1 MDATR
6 ITLLALDLF
15 GSPGWSADKEIQRLY
30 ALSNH
35 AGRHYRRIILS
46 KRHGG
51 QRLVLAPDYLLKTVQ
66 RNILKNVLS
75 QFPLSPFAT
84 AYRPGCPIVSNAQPH
99 CQQQQILKLD
109 IENFFD
115 SISWLQVIAWVPPGK
130 CLFSGVFCNMAEKQT
145 AKRNRR
151 EEILQSLALMLESSD
166 GSQRITTAKLAA
178 SVGVSEAALYRHF
191 PSKTR
196 MFDSLIEFIEDSLIT
211 RINLILKDEKDTTAR
226 LRLIVLLLLG
236 FGERN
241 PGLTRILTGH
251 ALMFEQDR
259 LQGRINQLF
268 ERIEA
273 QLRQVLR
280 EKRMREGEGY
290 TTDETLLA
298 SQLLA
303 FCEGM
308 LSRFVRSEFKYR
320 PTDDFDTRWPLIAA
334 QLQ

>member
-1 MDATR
+1 
-6 ITLLALDLF
+6 
-15 GSPGWSADKEIQRLY
+15 
-30 ALSNH
+30 
-35 AGRHYRRIILS
+35 
-46 KRHGG
+46 
-51 QRLVLAPDYLLKTVQ
+51 
-66 RNILKNVLS
+66 
-75 QFPLSPFAT
+75 
-84 AYRPGCPIVSNAQPH
+84 
-99 CQQQQILKLD
+99 
-109 IENFFD
+109 
-115 SISWLQVIAWVPPGK
+115 
-130 CLFSGVFCNMAEKQT
+130 MAEKQT

-211 RINLILKDEKDTTAR
+211 RINLILKDENTSTR
-226 LRLIVLLLLG
+226 LRLIVLLILG

-280 EKRMREGEGY
+280 EKN
-290 TTDETLLA
+290 A
-298 SQLLA
+298 
-303 FCEGM
+303 
-308 LSRFVRSEFKYR
+308 
-320 PTDDFDTRWPLIAA
+320 
-334 QLQ
+334 

>member
-1 MDATR
+1 
-6 ITLLALDLF
+6 
-15 GSPGWSADKEIQRLY
+15 
-30 ALSNH
+30 
-35 AGRHYRRIILS
+35 
-46 KRHGG
+46 
-51 QRLVLAPDYLLKTVQ
+51 
-66 RNILKNVLS
+66 
-75 QFPLSPFAT
+75 
-84 AYRPGCPIVSNAQPH
+84 
-99 CQQQQILKLD
+99 
-109 IENFFD
+109 
-115 SISWLQVIAWVPPGK
+115 
-130 CLFSGVFCNMAEKQT
+130 MAEKQT

-211 RINLILKDEKDTTAR
+211 RINLILKDEKDTSAR
-226 LRLIVLLLLG
+226 LRLIVLLIL
-236 FGERN
+236 
-241 PGLTRILTGH
+241 GLTRILTGH

-268 ERIEA
+268 ERIEV
-273 QLRQVLR
+273 QLRQVMR
-280 EKRMREGEGY
+280 EKKMREGEGY
-290 TTDETLLA
+290 TLDETLLA

-320 PTDDFDTRWPLIAA
+320 PTDDFDARWPLVAA

>member
-1 MDATR
+1 
-6 ITLLALDLF
+6 
-15 GSPGWSADKEIQRLY
+15 
-30 ALSNH
+30 
-35 AGRHYRRIILS
+35 
-46 KRHGG
+46 
-51 QRLVLAPDYLLKTVQ
+51 
-66 RNILKNVLS
+66 
-75 QFPLSPFAT
+75 
-84 AYRPGCPIVSNAQPH
+84 
-99 CQQQQILKLD
+99 
-109 IENFFD
+109 
-115 SISWLQVIAWVPPGK
+115 
-130 CLFSGVFCNMAEKQT
+130 MAEKQT

-226 LRLIVLLLLG
+226 LRLIVLLILG

-268 ERIEA
+268 ERIEV
-273 QLRQVLR
+273 QLRQVMR
-280 EKRMREGEGY
+280 EKKCVKAKATPSTKPCWPASCWPSARVCCRALCEASSNIVRRMISRPAGRWSPHSCSN
-290 TTDETLLA
+290 LLLRCPVA
-298 SQLLA
+298 
-303 FCEGM
+303 
-308 LSRFVRSEFKYR
+308 
-320 PTDDFDTRWPLIAA
+320 
-334 QLQ
+334 

>member
-1 MDATR
+1 M
-6 ITLLALDLF
+6 
-15 GSPGWSADKEIQRLY
+15 
-30 ALSNH
+30 
-35 AGRHYRRIILS
+35 
-46 KRHGG
+46 
-51 QRLVLAPDYLLKTVQ
+51 V
-66 RNILKNVLS
+66 
-75 QFPLSPFAT
+75 
-84 AYRPGCPIVSNAQPH
+84 
-99 CQQQQILKLD
+99 
-109 IENFFD
+109 
-115 SISWLQVIAWVPPGK
+115 
-130 CLFSGVFCNMAEKQT
+130 EKQT

-211 RINLILKDEKDTTAR
+211 RINLILKDEKDTNAR
-226 LRLIVLLLLG
+226 LRLIVLLILG

-280 EKRMREGEGY
+280 EKECVKVKATPWMKRCWPASYWLSAKVCCPGLYVANLNTAQRMILTPAGRWLPLNCSSDFVLSGLRGY
-290 TTDETLLA
+290 V
-298 SQLLA
+298 
-303 FCEGM
+303 G
-308 LSRFVRSEFKYR
+308 R
-320 PTDDFDTRWPLIAA
+320 IGAA
-334 QLQ
+334 PSGSS

>member
-1 MDATR
+1 
-6 ITLLALDLF
+6 
-15 GSPGWSADKEIQRLY
+15 
-30 ALSNH
+30 
-35 AGRHYRRIILS
+35 
-46 KRHGG
+46 
-51 QRLVLAPDYLLKTVQ
+51 
-66 RNILKNVLS
+66 
-75 QFPLSPFAT
+75 
-84 AYRPGCPIVSNAQPH
+84 
-99 CQQQQILKLD
+99 
-109 IENFFD
+109 
-115 SISWLQVIAWVPPGK
+115 
-130 CLFSGVFCNMAEKQT
+130 MAEKQT

-251 ALMFEQDR
+251 ALMNR
-259 LQGRINQLF
+259 IACKARINQLF

-298 SQLLA
+298 SQILA
-303 FCEGM
+303 FC
-308 LSRFVRSEFKYR
+308 
-320 PTDDFDTRWPLIAA
+320 
-334 QLQ
+334 

>member
-1 MDATR
+1 
-6 ITLLALDLF
+6 
-15 GSPGWSADKEIQRLY
+15 
-30 ALSNH
+30 
-35 AGRHYRRIILS
+35 
-46 KRHGG
+46 
-51 QRLVLAPDYLLKTVQ
+51 
-66 RNILKNVLS
+66 
-75 QFPLSPFAT
+75 
-84 AYRPGCPIVSNAQPH
+84 
-99 CQQQQILKLD
+99 
-109 IENFFD
+109 
-115 SISWLQVIAWVPPGK
+115 
-130 CLFSGVFCNMAEKQT
+130 MAEKQT

-226 LRLIVLLLLG
+226 LRLI
-236 FGERN
+236 
-241 PGLTRILTGH
+241 GLTRILTGH

-320 PTDDFDTRWPLIAA
+320 PTDDFDARWPLIAA